1 MYRHGQV
8 VSINNKEVEVKC
20 FPGESSNCE
29 SCGWGCSRRTPNLK
43 ANLPDDLLEKA
54 SVGDMVVVDIPDQ
67 SVFMLSTIVFL
78 MPTTALITGVVIGG
92 ILHSHTNY
100 GYLLGGTI
108 GFIIG
113 ISCVYFLRKFISF
126 QPKVIELRK
135 GGFSNDR

>member
-54 SVGDMVVVDIPDQ
+54 SVGDMAVVDIPDQ

-126 QPKVIELRK
+126 KPKVIELRK
-135 GGFSNDR
+135 GGFSNGR